1 MTSLLIEF
9 HDQEKYLLQRR
20 LLLLSLFDDLAQ
32 NDDRSL
38 EEQHADRDFQNMK
51 RQFSSVLT
59 PETLCDSIKKIYPP
73 DQF

>member
-32 NDDRSL
+32 HDDRSL
-38 EEQHADRDFQNMK
+38 EEQNDDPSFQSMK
-51 RQFSSVLT
+51 KQFSSVLT
-59 PETLCDSIKKIYPP
+59 PKTLCASIKNVYPS

>member
-1 MTSLLIEF
+1 MSALLIEF
-9 HDQEKYLLQRR
+9 HDKEKYLLQRR

-38 EEQHADRDFQNMK
+38 EEQNDDPSFQNMK

>member
-38 EEQHADRDFQNMK
+38 EEQHSDPAFQNMK

-59 PETLCDSIKKIYPP
+59 PETLCSSIKKIYPP

>member
-1 MTSLLIEF
+1 MTALLIEF
-9 HDQEKYLLQRR
+9 HDKEKYLLQRR

-38 EEQHADRDFQNMK
+38 EEQHSDPNFQNMK

-59 PETLCDSIKKIYPP
+59 PETLCDSIKKVYPP

>member
-1 MTSLLIEF
+1 MSALLIEF

-38 EEQHADRDFQNMK
+38 EEQHSDPGFQNMK

>member
-9 HDQEKYLLQRR
+9 HDKEKYLLQRR

-32 NDDRSL
+32 HDDRSL
-38 EEQHADRDFQNMK
+38 EEQHADPDFQNMK
-51 RQFSSVLT
+51 RQFSTVLT
-59 PETLCDSIKKIYPP
+59 PETLCSSIKKVYPP

>member
-32 NDDRSL
+32 HDDRSL
-38 EEQHADRDFQNMK
+38 EEQHADPDFQNMK
-51 RQFSSVLT
+51 KQFSSVLT
-59 PETLCDSIKKIYPP
+59 PETLCASIKKIYPP

>member
-9 HDQEKYLLQRR
+9 HDKEKYLLQRR

-32 NDDRSL
+32 NDDRCL
-38 EEQHADRDFQNMK
+38 EEQHADENFQNMK
-51 RQFSSVLT
+51 KQFSTVLT
-59 PETLCDSIKKIYPP
+59 PETLCASIKRIYPP